1 MASTTRITLNSFN
14 LEEALGGATIAFAK
28 FSNGSPTNEVE
39 SYVNN
44 FHRAND
50 STYVGKVG
58 NIEYKFNAQGG
69 CFDGALTHQL
79 YMVEATIAESEG
91 TKIPSRGDADEE
103 ISVDIN
109 TLQPR
114 EHFAIAA
121 LRGIMFHIENP
132 LNLTSAQITQMCT
145 KSFEIANGMMA
156 AAADARAKAE
166 EGGGGSTEEDK
177 KEEVEVNPE
186 ELTSN
191 SEKILYNLYIQNYN
205 KAIDEKARFDKLTG
219 ATYEDK
225 KLSSVKGLKLH
236 TDTNNPLITKLHADS
251 EIKKIAEVAKVTE
264 VTKVAELTKITNTV
278 DVEVQGTVDAN
289 LASSDITVPVSGEVE
304 VTNTVDVT
312 GSVSCSN
319 MLSEPV
325 YVSVRNSPTVTVDN
339 MPSEPIAVTGSVS
352 VSGTVSVDNF
362 PDSGG
367 SGGSDNDQNG

>member
-58 NIEYKFNAQGG
+58 NIEYKFNSQGG

-177 KEEVEVNPE
+177 KEEVVEEVKE
-186 ELTSN
+186 
-191 SEKILYNLYIQNYN
+191 
-205 KAIDEKARFDKLTG
+205 
-219 ATYEDK
+219 
-225 KLSSVKGLKLH
+225 
-236 TDTNNPLITKLHADS
+236 
-251 EIKKIAEVAKVTE
+251 
-264 VTKVAELTKITNTV
+264 
-278 DVEVQGTVDAN
+278 
-289 LASSDITVPVSGEVE
+289 
-304 VTNTVDVT
+304 
-312 GSVSCSN
+312 
-319 MLSEPV
+319 
-325 YVSVRNSPTVTVDN
+325 
-339 MPSEPIAVTGSVS
+339 
-352 VSGTVSVDNF
+352 
-362 PDSGG
+362 
-367 SGGSDNDQNG
+367 